1 MRKVAASQ
9 SVPRAHTLQFIA
21 IVVVAIYLIPEGA
34 HLFEMP
40 NKLRLTPDSY
50 MTVQQIYD
58 GWAFFGVIIVLA
70 VGCTLGCAIAMRRN
84 LLAQRLSLGS
94 CASLV
99 GTQIIFWSFI
109 YPMNALTR
117 NWSEMPNHFEAARR
131 QWEYAHAGS
140 AGLVLLAFVL
150 ALWGLV
156 ISTRPTPSAIE
167 TSSIASEESSH
178 HLPSLTLAVTALLST
193 GAFIGLAI
201 LGWGGP
207 YPFFSHAPLAVLTA
221 VTGLLTIAA
230 LFTAGNLNP
239 GIREDRANRWV
250 LAAFAILGLLIGWL
264 PALTDRLDWGTIDGE
279 TTRWIGV
286 ALFTIGGTIRLWPV
300 FVLGNRF
307 SGLVAIQQEH
317 QLLTTGPYRHLRH
330 PSYLGLLISVFG
342 WALAFRSI
350 AGVVLALAT
359 IIPVIARIRA
369 EEALLVDVFGDD
381 YRAYRAGTAR
391 LLPGLY

>member
-1 MRKVAASQ
+1 MRKAAASQ

-70 VGCTLGCAIAMRRN
+70 VGCTLGCAIVMRRN

-117 NWSEMPNHFEAARR
+117 NWAEMPDHFEAARR

-140 AGLVLLAFVL
+140 AGLTLLAFVL

-156 ISTRPTPSAIE
+156 INTRPNPSAIE
-167 TSSIASEESSH
+167 ASSIAS
-178 HLPSLTLAVTALLST
+178 
-193 GAFIGLAI
+193 
-201 LGWGGP
+201 
-207 YPFFSHAPLAVLTA
+207 
-221 VTGLLTIAA
+221 AA
-230 LFTAGNLNP
+230 
-239 GIREDRANRWV
+239 RE
-250 LAAFAILGLLIGWL
+250 AFASRPPACARWASVLLRRS
-264 PALTDRLDWGTIDGE
+264 DRM
-279 TTRWIGV
+279 R
-286 ALFTIGGTIRLWPV
+286 
-300 FVLGNRF
+300 
-307 SGLVAIQQEH
+307 
-317 QLLTTGPYRHLRH
+317 
-330 PSYLGLLISVFG
+330 
-342 WALAFRSI
+342 
-350 AGVVLALAT
+350 
-359 IIPVIARIRA
+359 ARP
-369 EEALLVDVFGDD
+369 G
-381 YRAYRAGTAR
+381 AR
-391 LLPGLY
+391 